1 MATFTSYKVKFI
13 SPNMIYVENKNS
25 VKILIRLL
33 LLLFLLFERTKV
45 LDLLVNVLRRILVVV
60 TLLVDQVRSNVSTYA
75 YNYLIVTSDFAIVY
89 TKKFL
94 YKQKLRVGVS

>member
-60 TLLVDQVRSNVSTYA
+60 TLLVDQVRSNVSTVLLRQILQSYIQRSF
-75 YNYLIVTSDFAIVY
+75 YINKNFASEYRKI
-89 TKKFL
+89 L
-94 YKQKLRVGVS
+94 

>member
-1 MATFTSYKVKFI
+1 
-13 SPNMIYVENKNS
+13 MIYVENKNS